1 MAFSDN
7 PGSPVAFGSGQ
18 SNPADDRSL
27 FLKMFSGEVLTSFTA
42 ATLTKG
48 KVREKNITSGKS
60 YQFPRTGTS
69 EAEYLQRG
77 QEMLGNPFATGE
89 VEVTI
94 DGPLVAHHA
103 LWDFDVQMSQF
114 DVRGPMTAD
123 MGQALARVYDGNN
136 FRQIALAARDPGIG
150 GEFPGGD
157 VISDSGLAATNDVYD
172 GQAYMDA
179 IRKAKIAKQNKFLP
193 KSAPWWMAV
202 RPEIFDAIKYAKNSA
217 GQFINLN
224 TLVTL
229 ATAGVGATPTEAIRF
244 EGVTIFESNLLP
256 NADDTSNTKVFS
268 KYRADFSRT
277 QGIMWQPDAVAV
289 LTLMGIATETT
300 RDVRRQEDFIV
311 SKQAVGHGTLRAE
324 CAVEFTVPASA

>member
-1 MAFSDN
+1 MTFSTN
-7 PGSPVAFGSGQ
+7 PGNPVAFGTGQ

-69 EAEYLQRG
+69 QAEYLQRG

-94 DGPLVAHHA
+94 DAPMVAHHA
-103 LWDFDVQMSQF
+103 LWDFDQAMSQF

-123 MGQALARVYDGNN
+123 MGQALARMYDQNN
-136 FRQIALAARDPGIG
+136 FRQIALAARTAAVGP
-150 GEFPGGD
+150 FPGGD
-157 VISDSGLAATNDVYD
+157 RIVDAALLSSGTAIDGLAW
-172 GQAYMDA
+172 MDA
-179 IRKAKIAKQNKFLP
+179 IRKAKLAKAAKNIP
-193 KSAPWWMAV
+193 ASSPWYMTVTHAT
-202 RPEIFDAIKYAKNSA
+202 FDAIKYAKNSA
-217 GQFINLN
+217 GQFVNLN
-224 TLVTL
+224 SMISL
-229 ATAGVGATPTEAIRF
+229 ATAGTGAVPTEAIRF
-244 EGVTIFESNLLP
+244 EGVTIFPSNLIP
-256 NADDTSNTKVFS
+256 QTNDTANKDVFS
-268 KYRADFSRT
+268 KYRADFSKLSAL
-277 QGIMWQPDAVAV
+277 MWQPEAVAV
-289 LTLMGIATETT
+289 LTLMGISTETA

-324 CAVEFTVPASA
+324 CAVEFALPAA

>member
-1 MAFSDN
+1 MTFSSN
-7 PGSPVAFGSGQ
+7 PGNPVAFGAGQ

-27 FLKMFSGEVLTSFTA
+27 FLKMFSGEVLTAFTA

-48 KVREKNITSGKS
+48 KTREKNITSGKS
-60 YQFPRTGTS
+60 FQFPRTGTS
-69 EAEYLQRG
+69 QAQYLQRG

-103 LWDFDVQMSQF
+103 LWDFDVAMSQF

-123 MGQALARVYDGNN
+123 MGQALARMYDQNN
-136 FRQIALAARDPGIG
+136 FRQIALSARTAAV

-157 VISDSGLAATNDVYD
+157 TIRDASLVSTGTSID
-172 GQAYMDA
+172 GSAWMDA
-179 IRKAKIAKQNKFLP
+179 IRQAKIAKQKKDIP
-193 KSAPWWMAV
+193 ASMPWYMV
-202 RPEIFDAIKYAKNSA
+202 STPEVFDAIKYAKNSA
-217 GQFINLN
+217 GQYINLN
-224 TLVTL
+224 SLIQL
-229 ATAGVGATPTEAIRF
+229 ATAGVGSVPTEAIRF
-244 EGVTIFESNLLP
+244 EGVTLFSSNLLP
-256 NADDTSNTKVFS
+256 QSNDSANADVFS
-268 KYRADFSRT
+268 KYRADFSKT
-277 QGIMWQPDAVAV
+277 SALMWQPDAVAV

-324 CAVEFTVPASA
+324 CAVEFALPAA